1 MRLGIAETTPRAA
14 AQGTEGY
21 PAGSI
26 VLCQN
31 CLKPLYILER
41 SIGVGERG
49 GRGADALRPFQVR
62 DFDRLGQAID
72 AGVAAAM
79 LNWTPQARAEH
90 CRRIPVPKTGE
101 PMLCPCCGHSYP
113 RVRAAEAAEVTDR
126 AYVIELVTIP
136 PGRALSGKEAR
147 AWSRPTP

>member
-1 MRLGIAETTPRAA
+1 MRIGALESTPRARQA
-14 AQGTEGY
+14 DSQSGY

-31 CLKPLYILER
+31 CLKPLYVLER
-41 SIGVGERG
+41 GIGAGERG
-49 GRGADALRPFQVR
+49 GRGADALRPFQVK
-62 DFDRLGQAID
+62 DFDRLSNALD

-79 LNWTPQARAEH
+79 LNWTPQAREEH
-90 CRRIPVPKTGE
+90 CRKIPVPKTGD

-113 RVRAAEAAEVTDR
+113 RVRAATAGEVIDQ

-147 AWSRPTP
+147 AWARS